1 VTKSV
6 QGRSARYLNS
16 KDAEHIMFV
25 SNIPMMM
32 IKGDDDQRNSHA
44 ICVIYIYQPPPV
56 ADRTLQLAPDYPGLA
71 KPRLTRQPASRQSE
85 ERA

>member
-32 IKGDDDQRNSHA
+32 IKAMMINGIVMQSA
-44 ICVIYIYQPPPV
+44 SYIFISRHQSRIEPCSW
-56 ADRTLQLAPDYPGLA
+56 LLI
-71 KPRLTRQPASRQSE
+71 TRDLPSLD
-85 ERA
+85 